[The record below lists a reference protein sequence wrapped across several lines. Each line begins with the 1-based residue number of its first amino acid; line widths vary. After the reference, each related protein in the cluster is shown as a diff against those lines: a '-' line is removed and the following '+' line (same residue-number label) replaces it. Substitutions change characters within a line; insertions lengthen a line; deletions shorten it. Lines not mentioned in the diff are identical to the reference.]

1 MALFKITTT
10 RSFRGS
16 SIIIEPGM
24 SVQVSTPYPVNPINV
39 DGGRLVNDAC
49 LRIYGIDLKRAGIL
63 NNAYLSAIQIG

>member
-39 DGGRLVNDAC
+39 DGTSG
-49 LRIYGIDLKRAGIL
+49 
-63 NNAYLSAIQIG
+63 Q